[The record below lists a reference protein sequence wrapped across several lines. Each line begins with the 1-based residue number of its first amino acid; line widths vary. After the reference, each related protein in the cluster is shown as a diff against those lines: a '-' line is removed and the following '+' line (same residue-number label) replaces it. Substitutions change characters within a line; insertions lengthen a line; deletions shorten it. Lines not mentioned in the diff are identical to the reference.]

1 MRLLTTGHKNPM
13 MGDAGSGMSMAT
25 MPAETHFL
33 PAGRLTMPRVLEQT
47 TQVGESPVLMAM
59 LDSSSAMMA
68 LLNPQRQI
76 VYCNEAFVKAGG
88 LASKGDALGL
98 RPGELLQCIHAK
110 EMPGGCGTSGSCSH
124 CGIAQA
130 LAAGQQGRANSGEC
144 LLQRRDD
151 KRNISAEYAVD
162 VRPVPKLG
170 AGWQCF
176 SLTDSNSRV

>member
-59 LDSSSAMMA
+59 LGSSSAMMALLNPQRHLDSSSAMMA

-88 LASKGDALGL
+88 LASKGDALG
-98 RPGELLQCIHAK
+98 
-110 EMPGGCGTSGSCSH
+110 
-124 CGIAQA
+124 
-130 LAAGQQGRANSGEC
+130 
-144 LLQRRDD
+144 
-151 KRNISAEYAVD
+151 
-162 VRPVPKLG
+162 
-170 AGWQCF
+170 
-176 SLTDSNSRV
+176 